1 MPKFSEQSHSLNNGE
16 ALGEADIQRISQTDI
31 MASVLGN
38 DPMNIITNYVAE
50 VIVVKNIS
58 LEDDSKFTVIKNFIP
73 SAIVNI

>member
-16 ALGEADIQRISQTDI
+16 ALAEADIQRISQTDI

-58 LEDDSKFTVIKNFIP
+58 LEDDSKFTVTKNFIP